1 MNEKAVYG
9 RNAVEE
15 ALKQPARVNRLLL
28 AKESRAAWVEAIVEQ
43 ARAGGVRFD
52 FVPQAKLN
60 QLTGTREHQG
70 VVAIVSPV
78 GYASLADCLAACPAA
93 ATLLALDQVQNAK
106 NVGMLIRT
114 AAGAGVAGVLLPS
127 RGGALLD
134 EDVVRASAGAVFRV
148 PVVNCGNL
156 GQALR
161 TLKEQGFWTYGLD
174 VQGEQDVF
182 RMSWPERVALVV
194 GNETDGISPSVK
206 KGCDAVVRIPMAAGQ
221 ESLNVVVAAGIALFQ
236 VYAQKTRAGNIRE
249 K

>member
-1 MNEKAVYG
+1 MNESAVHG

-15 ALKQPARVNRLLL
+15 ALKQPARVSRLLL
-28 AKESRAAWVEAIVEQ
+28 AKESRAAWVQEIVAQ
-43 ARAGGVRFD
+43 ATAGGVRFD

-60 QLTGTREHQG
+60 QLTGTHEHQG

-78 GYASLADCLAACPAA
+78 SYVSLTDCLAACPAA
-93 ATLLALDQVQNAK
+93 ATLLALDQVQNSK
-106 NVGMLIRT
+106 NVGMLLRT
-114 AAGAGVAGVLLPS
+114 GAGAGVAGMFLPA

-134 EDVVRASAGAVFRV
+134 EEVVRASAGAVFHV

-161 TLKEQGFWTYGLD
+161 ALKEQGFWAYGLD

-182 RMSWPERVALVV
+182 RMSWPERVVLVV

-206 KGCDAVVRIPMAAGQ
+206 KACDALVRIPMAAGQ

-236 VYAQKTRAGNIRE
+236 VYAQRMSAGNC
-249 K
+249 